1 VRADQ
6 IILQFERDG
15 AGLVPESGLTH
26 RYLWGK
32 AVDQI
37 LADETVDDGGA
48 EDVLWT
54 LGDHLNTVRDLAAY
68 DVQNDQT
75 AIANHRVFD
84 AFGSLTSE
92 IDPATG
98 NPASVHCLLAFTG
111 KPFDTDT
118 SLQYNINRW
127 FRRSGTECLTYGLKH
142 KTSITAIDY
151 NNEFKAILP
160 SPLPSPRGRGDFWD
174 RHKINMLLNVRHGV
188 PDLRLYGLDLT
199 PGLSR
204 PTFGRCP
211 ERGLLG

>member
-37 LADETVDDGGA
+37 LADEIVDDGGA

-68 DVQNDQT
+68 DAQNDQT

-92 IDPATG
+92 TNAAVD
-98 NPASVHCLLAFTG
+98 CLLAFTA

-127 FRRSGTECLTYGLKH
+127 YEPTTGKWISEDPIGF
-142 KTSITAIDY
+142 D
-151 NNEFKAILP
+151 
-160 SPLPSPRGRGDFWD
+160 
-174 RHKINMLLNVRHGV
+174 GV
-188 PDLRLYGLDLT
+188 
-199 PGLSR
+199 
-204 PTFGRCP
+204 
-211 ERGLLG
+211 